1 MNYRTIAGIKE
12 SKYQL
17 DKYERELNKPINWG
31 EITYNHIK
39 QRIHEIKSK
48 DNVMNVND
56 NNDITDDRAGS
67 FDGGKG
73 SSNSDGNGNG
83 NEYNRI
89 SSSNIISKKVREM
102 IELNLCI
109 TGPLDGSNIINI
121 LNNEEQIEF
130 FSKYNKLQYLI
141 LQKYNNNNISCNVLR
156 EISITCGNNLI
167 ELDLSY
173 SLIKPTHLEILFV
186 QTIQLASLKLNNC
199 QMLDTPCTMKITG
212 LLSSS
217 LVDLYVNGCS
227 QYKTEPLQWI
237 GGTIGLNDMPH
248 LHKLKT
254 IDLGMIDSDDV
265 YYLLSSLS
273 VIIIN

>member
-1 MNYRTIAGIKE
+1 MRSTITMNYRTIAGIKE

-39 QRIHEIKSK
+39 QRIYEIKSK
-48 DNVMNVND
+48 DD
-56 NNDITDDRAGS
+56 NYDSVIGSHDDGTGT
-67 FDGGKG
+67 GGDKG
-73 SSNSDGNGNG
+73 SKGEDDG
-83 NEYNRI
+83 NEYSYI
-89 SSSNIISKKVREM
+89 SSSNMISKKVRQA

-109 TGPLDGSNIINI
+109 TGPLDGSNIIKI
-121 LNNEEQIEF
+121 LNDEEQINF
-130 FSKYNKLQYLI
+130 FSKYNKLQHLI
-141 LQKYNNNNISCNVLR
+141 LQNYNDNISYNVLR
-156 EISITCGNNLI
+156 EISITCGSNLI
-167 ELDLSY
+167 DLDLSY
-173 SLIKPTHLEILFV
+173 SYVKPAHLEILFV

-199 QMLDTPCTMKITG
+199 SMLDTPCTMKITG

-237 GGTIGLNDMPH
+237 GGTIGLKMPH

-254 IDLGMIDSDDV
+254 IDLGRINSDDV
-265 YYLLSSLS
+265 
-273 VIIIN
+273 